1 MKKIFLLALSGL
13 LTLGFTSCKN
23 GDSTFDDFEG
33 GVSVYFAYQNPVRTL
48 VMGEDDYDTSLDNAH
63 KCKIYATM
71 GGAYSGRD
79 IKLQIAVDNS
89 LVDNVYF
96 DVPSPYLVKP
106 MPETYYKLGS
116 NTIAID
122 GSMRGAVDVEF
133 TDAFFNDPKS
143 VENTYVIPLV
153 IQSQTG
159 ADRVLTGTP
168 LEAGTTPKRTD
179 YTKWGEAPM
188 DYVLYLVK
196 YMCKYDANYQRRGED
211 QITVGGKTTT
221 VVRGGQGVEKDE
233 TLYGIT
239 TRSLNSINYP
249 VSVLVGTET
258 KTCSLIVT
266 FDANDNA
273 VITSGTE
280 GVKASG
286 TGVYEEKAEKKSW
299 NNKDRDR
306 MTLDYTIDF
315 GDGVTVKTKD
325 ILVWRD
331 RGVKVEEFAS
341 KYGNE

>member
-143 VENTYVIPLV
+143 VENTYVIPL
-153 IQSQTG
+153 IILKFSKIYLILFSSIPNQT
-159 ADRVLTGTP
+159 DRNNASA
-168 LEAGTTPKRTD
+168 EYYA
-179 YTKWGEAPM
+179 
-188 DYVLYLVK
+188 YVES
-196 YMCKYDANYQRRGED
+196 DSSAN
-211 QITVGGKTTT
+211 K
-221 VVRGGQGVEKDE
+221 
-233 TLYGIT
+233 
-239 TRSLNSINYP
+239 LNSSRCGISNYRIE
-249 VSVLVGTET
+249 SVNHQIVRNSH
-258 KTCSLIVT
+258 CSR
-266 FDANDNA
+266 NRNA
-273 VITSGTE
+273 V
-280 GVKASG
+280 
-286 TGVYEEKAEKKSW
+286 
-299 NNKDRDR
+299 
-306 MTLDYTIDF
+306 
-315 GDGVTVKTKD
+315 
-325 ILVWRD
+325 
-331 RGVKVEEFAS
+331 
-341 KYGNE
+341 